1 MNWFERLCRNTG
13 LMIHGVVRPESHGH
27 EVRRQTQEKK
37 VDGTVT
43 LRRTVIEE
51 IEVRQPGTSESRRDE
66 QNEDDRSR
74 GG

>member
-13 LMIHGVVRPESHGH
+13 LMIHGIVRPESHGH
-27 EVRRQTQEKK
+27 EIRRQTQEKK

-51 IEVRQPGTSESRRDE
+51 IEFRPPGTPEAGRDE
-66 QNEDDRSR
+66 QDEDERRR